1 MHFSFVVTMDRF
13 AIYLYYIMYI
23 FPLQDVFVKKWDLR
37 NREIFKKNSLSAN
50 NSY

>member
-23 FPLQDVFVKKWDLR
+23 FPLQDVFVKKWNLR
-37 NREIFKKNSLSAN
+37 KEEFLKKILYAN